1 MIIDTYTI
9 TILNDRIAE
18 LAWTGTVGKVAYVFV
33 NGLSVFGPLSFGD
46 VTARTVIVT
55 LPDVYAIEI
64 HEADAVDKIVSKYY
78 PLIRRPWFYW
88 SSVTT
93 ANFYR
98 IYLDDLWIQSHD
110 ADDEHQIYK
119 SQSAKNLIEDDGY
132 QGIFNIEAVT
142 NEGKE
147 SAGDPWSFFI
157 EGMPPIPIDASIAG
171 TSPNLTLTIS
181 I

>member
-1 MIIDTYTI
+1 MIIDTYDL

-18 LAWTGTVGKVAYVFV
+18 IAWNGSVGKVAYVFL
-33 NGLSVFGPLSFGD
+33 NGLSIFGPLQFGD
-46 VTARTVIVT
+46 VTARTVIVN
-55 LPDVYAIEI
+55 LANLYAIEI
-64 HEADAVDKIVSKYY
+64 HEANEDEVVNSKYL

-88 SSVTT
+88 SSITT

-98 IYLDDLWIQSHD
+98 IYLDDIWIQSHD
-110 ADDEHQIYK
+110 ADDELPLFK
-119 SQSAKNLIEDDGY
+119 AQSAKNLIDDDGY

-147 SAGDPWSFFI
+147 SAGDAWSFFI
-157 EGMPPIPIDASIAG
+157 EGLPPIPTDASLSG